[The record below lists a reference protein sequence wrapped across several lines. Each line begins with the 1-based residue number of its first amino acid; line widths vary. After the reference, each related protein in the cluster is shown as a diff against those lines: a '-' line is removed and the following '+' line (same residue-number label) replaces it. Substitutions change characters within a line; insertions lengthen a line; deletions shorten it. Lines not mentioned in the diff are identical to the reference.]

1 MRREE
6 LKKGL
11 IVSCQATAEEP
22 MRGSETMGRF
32 ALAAQIG
39 GAAAVRMNGVADIL
53 AARQLIDIPV
63 IGLIKRPYAGY
74 WPYITPT
81 LREVEAVYLAGCEM
95 AAVDATNQ
103 ESPSGMSPESYIREI
118 KKRFPDLLLVADI
131 STIEEGEVAEQAG
144 ADLIS
149 STLAGY
155 TEYTRQ
161 DSSLIVELQP
171 PALELV
177 QKLAARV
184 SVPVIA
190 EGRYW
195 NEVLAAKAMEAGA
208 HNVVIGAGITR
219 PQIITKKIVDALE
232 KYC

>member
-63 IGLIKRPYAGY
+63 IGLIKRHYAGY

-81 LREVEAVYLAGCEM
+81 LREVEAVYLA
-95 AAVDATNQ
+95 AV
-103 ESPSGMSPESYIREI
+103 SYTHLANT
-118 KKRFPDLLLVADI
+118 LLF
-131 STIEEGEVAEQAG
+131 
-144 ADLIS
+144 
-149 STLAGY
+149 
-155 TEYTRQ
+155 
-161 DSSLIVELQP
+161 
-171 PALELV
+171 
-177 QKLAARV
+177 
-184 SVPVIA
+184 
-190 EGRYW
+190 
-195 NEVLAAKAMEAGA
+195 
-208 HNVVIGAGITR
+208 
-219 PQIITKKIVDALE
+219 
-232 KYC
+232 